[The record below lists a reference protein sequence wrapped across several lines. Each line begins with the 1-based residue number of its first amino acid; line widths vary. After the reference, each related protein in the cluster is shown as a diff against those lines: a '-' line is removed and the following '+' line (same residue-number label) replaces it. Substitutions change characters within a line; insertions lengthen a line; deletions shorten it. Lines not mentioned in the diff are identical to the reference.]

1 MGKRRPAAEDELLRV
16 ALEGAQR
23 PVEIVQCALAVAD
36 KRLDLPQAPVLFEI
50 ELDVLTRRA
59 VPEFDEVS
67 KFPPVIRDLALVLDQ
82 EIPAARVLDEIAAAV
97 RENPH
102 GAIVKNVGI
111 FDEYRGKGLENKEKS
126 LAIRFRMQD
135 TRRTLNDA
143 EVSELMSGI
152 VAWVGDRIGAR
163 LRAGA

>member
-1 MGKRRPAAEDELLRV
+1 MQL
-16 ALEGAQR
+16 Q
-23 PVEIVQCALAVAD
+23 
-36 KRLDLPQAPVLFEI
+36 LDLPQAPVLFEI

-59 VPEFDEVS
+59 VPVFSEVS

-82 EIPAARVLDEIAAAV
+82 QIPAAQVLDEIASAV
-97 RENPH
+97 REHPH
-102 GAIVKNVGI
+102 GALVKNVGI

-126 LAIRFRMQD
+126 LAIRFWMQD